1 MCKRQAH
8 SSRGSRCL
16 VYHLQGLSRS
26 PAAPAALSRHFM
38 DWGHTARSRLGGFHR
53 GSSRCLMPRSISGCM
68 RTKTRRA
75 SARCLPLVA
84 FACALAPTACGP
96 SSPIAYCHLRPRM
109 HARMA
114 ICPSCRRRRCRCAY
128 HVNNVSQRPLSFAT
142 AHVRRR
148 GKGVSAGTF
157 QHPCTPFP
165 HAREWQ
171 ASMPALLRAIGLNR
185 ASYWLCTTVSVLV
198 ICINSNIDRV
208 CRSSPARVILLRRVP
223 LRARPRRDARAASP
237 ARHGRTREHET
248 RARAGAHHAG
258 SADLLR
264 VPYAR

>member
-1 MCKRQAH
+1 MDALKASSCTKPPVPQPRRRGLRCLRGRHGTDGNTGASLAAATQMKMCKRQAH
-8 SSRGSRCL
+8 SSRGSRCP

-171 ASMPALLRAIGLNR
+171 ASMPAWLRAIGLNR
-185 ASYWLCTTVSVLV
+185 ASLAVHN
-198 ICINSNIDRV
+198 CISI
-208 CRSSPARVILLRRVP
+208 S
-223 LRARPRRDARAASP
+223 
-237 ARHGRTREHET
+237 
-248 RARAGAHHAG
+248 HH
-258 SADLLR
+258 
-264 VPYAR
+264 YKFKY